1 MNIIKNF
8 LIIVS
13 SFLIIIIILEIAL
26 RITGSKPRI
35 DNLGRDGD
43 PTIYQNDEELGW
55 SQKPGSYSFEPWS
68 DEGKITSFT
77 VNNDGS
83 RNIKNQSSSEL
94 KILFFGGSLTQGW
107 AVDDDDNFVKYFQD
121 LNPDFNV
128 FNFGVGGYGGYQSL
142 IHQERIT
149 KKLNN
154 INHIIYGFIDHHEVR
169 NVAAGSWL
177 YMLNEY
183 STRGHINLPFGSI
196 ENGKL
201 KKNSPVN
208 YIKLPLSQYSALIAK
223 IEKRIMKLRSKKRED
238 SQFEISKLII
248 KAMFDN
254 ANKNNSNFTILILD
268 SREENLVKYENYFET
283 KNINFIHCPFP
294 PNKFVKG
301 EGHPNAAGH
310 QDVASCINEKL
321 IIN

>member
-8 LIIVS
+8 FIFIS
-13 SFLIIIIILEIAL
+13 SFLVILIILEVVL
-26 RITGSKPRI
+26 RTTGSQPRI
-35 DNLGRDGD
+35 DNLGREGD
-43 PTIYQNDEELGW
+43 PIIYKNDEELGW
-55 SQKPGSYSFEPWS
+55 SQKPGSYLFQPWS
-68 DEGKITSFT
+68 EEGRITNLT
-77 VNNDGS
+77 INDDGS
-83 RNIKNQSSSEL
+83 RYIQNQYVSKF

-107 AVDDDDNFVKYFQD
+107 AVDDDETFVKYFQD
-121 LNPDFNV
+121 LNPDFQV

-142 IHQERIT
+142 IYQQRIT
-149 KKLNN
+149 NKFKS

-183 STRGHINLPFGSI
+183 SRRGHVNLPFGSI

-201 KKNSPVN
+201 KKNSPIN
-208 YIKLPLSQYSALIAK
+208 YIKLPFSKYSALIAK
-223 IEKRIMKLRSKKRED
+223 IEKRIMKFRSRNREN

-248 KAMFDN
+248 EEMFKN
-254 ANKNNSNFTILILD
+254 ATNNNAKFSVLILD
-268 SREENLVKYENYFET
+268 SRDENLIKYKNYFAT
-283 KNINFIHCPFP
+283 QNINFIHCPFP

-301 EGHPNAAGH
+301 EGHPNSAGH
-310 QDVASCINEKL
+310 QEVANCINEKL